1 MAQKPSLA
9 TSDWLNLAK
18 TLAITTATL
27 VLSSV
32 TAPFRGTSGAS
43 TYKRHVIYTVM
54 KAFTRNASV
63 RGTQALSPTTVEA
76 YQKFVKSKS
85 LTPDV
90 VDLSEGAKGC
100 WLGDKGKG
108 TVLLW
113 FHGGGYALMANA
125 GHFQLGWDLIQSA
138 REKGRDLSCFYLQYD
153 VAPGAT
159 YPTQLKQAVAAI
171 NHLIEVESV
180 PLSRIILG
188 GDSAGGNLSLAV
200 LSHISHPHPE
210 ASPVHNK
217 DRFKGVVLVS
227 PWVTFDQTA
236 SSMKSNAGKD
246 LLDLVTLRKWS
257 DNFMAGT
264 DLDFYNTPLTAGED
278 WWEGIAA
285 SEIAVIAGGD
295 EIFVDDIRC
304 FVEKLKK
311 HQEGKF
317 TYVEIKGEAH
327 DAPILDYM
335 FKLSHGEQKRAIDT
349 WILERV

>member
-1 MAQKPSLA
+1 M
-9 TSDWLNLAK
+9 
-18 TLAITTATL
+18 
-27 VLSSV
+27 
-32 TAPFRGTSGAS
+32 
-43 TYKRHVIYTVM
+43 
-54 KAFTRNASV
+54 
-63 RGTQALSPTTVEA
+63 
-76 YQKFVKSKS
+76 
-85 LTPDV
+85 
-90 VDLSEGAKGC
+90 
-100 WLGDKGKG
+100 
-108 TVLLW
+108 
-113 FHGGGYALMANA
+113 
-125 GHFQLGWDLIQSA
+125 
-138 REKGRDLSCFYLQYD
+138 
-153 VAPGAT
+153 APGAT

-180 PLSRIILG
+180 PLSRVILHSHRLVFEGRAVSNGDPQIILG

-257 DNFMAGT
+257 DNFMDGT

-304 FVEKLKK
+304 FVEKLKV
-311 HQEGKF
+311 QRISLFSYNVFPFCANE
-317 TYVEIKGEAH
+317 
-327 DAPILDYM
+327 L
-335 FKLSHGEQKRAIDT
+335 
-349 WILERV
+349 LETSRG